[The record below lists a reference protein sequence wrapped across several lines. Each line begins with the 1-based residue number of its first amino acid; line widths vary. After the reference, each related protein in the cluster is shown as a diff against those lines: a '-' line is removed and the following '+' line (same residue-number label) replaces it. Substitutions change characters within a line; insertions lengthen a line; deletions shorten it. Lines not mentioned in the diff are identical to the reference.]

1 MRSDHGVPSLPSDRT
16 PPAPRLPTRAGP
28 DGHAKAGRV
37 GSPPPSPPLP
47 PPARPSPL
55 PAARMPSARHRK
67 GPESPPPTAV
77 GLTHVLRFA
86 CPTDLRHFREG
97 GRSDTSRK
105 AVSGFAA
112 RHSGS
117 VQRITI
123 ASASGVTTPPQFGG
137 TPSEPPAFLG
147 PGRAVCCGLARV
159 SDQISAFRPFTAP
172 LYPFFPLPRGS
183 PRSPLNPP

>member
-16 PPAPRLPTRAGP
+16 PPAPRLPTCAGP
-28 DGHAKAGRV
+28 DGHAKAGRL

-47 PPARPSPL
+47 PPAPSP
-55 PAARMPSARHRK
+55 PTARRADAIRAAPE

-105 AVSGFAA
+105 RCPALLRAIRALCSASPSPPRAGLPPRPRSEGHPPNRPLFLDLAERFAVVSL
-112 RHSGS
+112 
-117 VQRITI
+117 
-123 ASASGVTTPPQFGG
+123 ASATRSARFAPSPP
-137 TPSEPPAFLG
+137 
-147 PGRAVCCGLARV
+147 
-159 SDQISAFRPFTAP
+159 
-172 LYPFFPLPRGS
+172 
-183 PRSPLNPP
+183 